1 MATPILHDI
10 FNLVATLAAQ
20 AAARTKLRCS
30 VCEASVDAGY
40 ELDDSGRCQE
50 CQP

>member
-1 MATPILHDI
+1 MMVILHDHD
-10 FNLVATLAAQ
+10 NDTATDIAQ
-20 AAARTKLRCS
+20 KMGRLEWRCS
-30 VCEASVDAGY
+30 VCEVQVSAGF